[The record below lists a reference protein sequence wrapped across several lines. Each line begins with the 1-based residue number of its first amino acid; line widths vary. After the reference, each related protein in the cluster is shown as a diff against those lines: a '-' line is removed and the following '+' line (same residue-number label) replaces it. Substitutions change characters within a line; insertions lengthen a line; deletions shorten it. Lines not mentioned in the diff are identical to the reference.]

1 MRPAAGHDSRELPAS
16 RCGAYRKPTAHWQP
30 QARGSSSH
38 DTPQR
43 SASQPEARSRQ
54 PRARSATPRTEVR
67 YSYAFRL
74 ILGWGRLGPGAR
86 PDRDAVRTHAL
97 SCRYAIVDLAIIG
110 SWSCSPLSGLSRQH
124 SDLWSVYC
132 DLSQYSDSVSVSRLP
147 SPNSV
152 SPNSGLSGTRLRSA
166 ELLVL
171 IIT

>member
-1 MRPAAGHDSRELPAS
+1 MAGGTFDVDLLMTTMRTHYYKPCGQRRDTTHESFPHPGAGPIGSPLRTG
-16 RCGAYRKPTAHWQP
+16 RWQP

-110 SWSCSPLSGLSRQH
+110 SC
-124 SDLWSVYC
+124 
-132 DLSQYSDSVSVSRLP
+132 
-147 SPNSV
+147 
-152 SPNSGLSGTRLRSA
+152 
-166 ELLVL
+166 LVL
-171 IIT
+171 LTALRTQQTAL